1 MAFQWWPKTRFSA
14 GIISIIPLKS
24 TEQPWFTLAEDLSLW
39 VHLRMGEGWK
49 KEETQNLKPLKCGP
63 VEKALDLEWSLCNL
77 NKSLPLFSASSF
89 PSVNGNNSVKCFE
102 IFELKALHTCEVL
115 SIANIWKEIGVRRM
129 SSVSLLIHSVS
140 SCKDSIKLCSLPAEY
155 FQSILHSVI
164 SICWLWMTVT
174 AVTVL

>member
-1 MAFQWWPKTRFSA
+1 MMAQNKILSWHNQYNSIEVNRATL
-14 GIISIIPLKS
+14 IYISWRSVPLS
-24 TEQPWFTLAEDLSLW
+24 SFENGWGLEEGGDTELETSEVWSS
-39 VHLRMGEGWK
+39 GEGTRLGV
-49 KEETQNLKPLKCGP
+49 ESVQLKQIT
-63 VEKALDLEWSLCNL
+63 S
-77 NKSLPLFSASSF
+77 SFSASSL

-115 SIANIWKEIGVRRM
+115 SIANIWKEIGVKRM